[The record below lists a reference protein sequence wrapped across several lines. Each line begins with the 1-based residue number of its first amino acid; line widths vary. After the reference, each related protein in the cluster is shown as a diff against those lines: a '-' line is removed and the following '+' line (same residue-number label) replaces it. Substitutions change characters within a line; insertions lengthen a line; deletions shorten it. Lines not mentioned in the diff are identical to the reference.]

1 MNQLTHLLTYALILS
16 SLSCNKKQETDEIPN
31 ADSVKI
37 IKPQQ
42 EKTTTNLM
50 DKNLIKKIDSK
61 QEIRNDGDYNQ
72 MTLFEVKEDIS
83 LEQIKSY
90 CSSVKPNYNNGY
102 FQILVFFKKPNSARF
117 PDNPL
122 TALHNDE
129 KDSKNIKA
137 VYTINNI
144 NGYSKL
150 DYYENNSFE
159 SLAQS
164 IEIQ

>member
-1 MNQLTHLLTYALILS
+1 
-16 SLSCNKKQETDEIPN
+16 
-31 ADSVKI
+31 
-37 IKPQQ
+37 
-42 EKTTTNLM
+42 
-50 DKNLIKKIDSK
+50 
-61 QEIRNDGDYNQ
+61 

-90 CSSVKPNYNNGY
+90 CSSVKPNYSNGY
-102 FQILVFFKKPNSARF
+102 FQIFIFFKKPNSARF
-117 PDNPL
+117 PDNPV

-129 KDSKNIKA
+129 NDSKNIKA

-159 SLAQS
+159 SLAQTFD
-164 IEIQ
+164 IY

>member
-90 CSSVKPNYNNGY
+90 CSPVKPNYNNGY

>member
-1 MNQLTHLLTYALILS
+1 MNQLTHVLTYALILS

>member
-102 FQILVFFKKPNSARF
+102 FQILVFFIKPNSARF

>member
-42 EKTTTNLM
+42 EKITTNLM

>member
-1 MNQLTHLLTYALILS
+1 MNQLTHLLTYALILT

-31 ADSVKI
+31 ADSAKF
-37 IKPQQ
+37 IKSQQ
-42 EKTTTNLM
+42 EKITTKVM
-50 DKNLIKKIDSK
+50 DKNFIKIIDSK
-61 QEIRNDGDYNQ
+61 QEIRNDGNYNQ